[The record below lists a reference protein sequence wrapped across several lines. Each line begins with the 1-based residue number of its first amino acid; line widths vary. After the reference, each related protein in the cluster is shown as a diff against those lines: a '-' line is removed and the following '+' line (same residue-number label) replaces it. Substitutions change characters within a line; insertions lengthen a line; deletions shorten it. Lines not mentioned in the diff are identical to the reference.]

1 MKLSLSQKSLD
12 KAIQVVSKAVSTKST
27 IAALSGILITAHD
40 GKVVLL
46 ANNYEIVI
54 QHTIEADVHEAGA
67 VLVSGRLFGDLIKR
81 MPSSDILLTFNTTK
95 NTLNVSGAGVSY
107 DFLTMKKTDFPELQR
122 FPASRSITLLAAEF
136 KNIHRHTG
144 FAVAE
149 DRPGNP
155 QHYTGIHL
163 IVKEGRLDAL
173 GTDMKR
179 LAIKRLVHDFVGEAN
194 LILTV
199 KSLSDAVVVFD
210 PDALVEIAW
219 NTSRVSFTTQDT
231 YFETRLISGKTPDF
245 ERVIPR
251 EPVTTITIDRE
262 AFLDALERLSLIGMK
277 REKDFVLNYINLVVT
292 EDKLLIS
299 SQSNERGTAWEELSA
314 SIDGEPMEIIFN
326 GSNIIEC
333 IKILTTD
340 KVIISLTSPYKP
352 ALLTSD
358 SGEEFLYVFTPI
370 PPKPAAE
377 AV

>member
-1 MKLSLSQKSLD
+1 MKLSLPQKALD

-67 VLVSGRLFGDLIKR
+67 VLVSGRLLGDLIKR
-81 MPSSDILLTFNTTK
+81 MPASDILLTFNVAK

-107 DFLTMKKTDFPELQR
+107 DILTMKKTDFPELQR
-122 FPASRSITLLAAEF
+122 FPSSTSITMLAAEL

-149 DRPGNP
+149 DKPGNP
-155 QHYTGIHL
+155 SHFTGIHL
-163 IVKEGRLDAL
+163 IAKNGNFDAV
-173 GTDMKR
+173 GTDGKR
-179 LAIKRLVHDFVGEAN
+179 MAFKRMTHEADDVN
-194 LILTV
+194 LILPV
-199 KSLSDAVVVFD
+199 KALADATTIFEPDD
-210 PDALVEIAW
+210 PVDIAW
-219 NTSRVSFTTQDT
+219 NVSKVSFSTGST
-231 YFETRLISGKTPDF
+231 YFEARLITGKTIDF

-251 EPVTTITIDRE
+251 DPVTTITIDRE

-277 REKDFVLNYINLVVT
+277 REKDFVLNYINLAVT
-292 EDKLLIS
+292 EDKMLIS
-299 SQSNERGTAWEELSA
+299 SQSNERGTAWEELAA
-314 SIDGEPMEIIFN
+314 SVNGELMEIVFN

-333 IKILTTD
+333 VRILTTD
-340 KVIISLTSPYKP
+340 KVIISLISPYKP